1 MDTEQKLRKP
11 YGRYKFTLP
20 FYPSVGDATDDLD
33 GDELLAFFNAYRA
46 VARGEEPD
54 LESMPKAARVAFKAQ
69 RANLDKSI
77 ERQKRGAKRK
87 HSKGTATAQ
96 QEHSKGTATAQQEQ
110 RDKIRVDKIRDTH
123 TSVCATNAHTR
134 AGVFA
139 IGKDP
144 AKFNPPIPDGWLDY
158 FSERMTQSGW
168 ADKDGKPI
176 RNLAATISAWWARDK
191 ATWVEPKKPQPPKP
205 TAPADWTLCLERCA
219 NCEGNEC
226 TRGIKVPPDKNP
238 MRPMQPEECPLF
250 TAIAKEGAA

>member
-1 MDTEQKLRKP
+1 M
-11 YGRYKFTLP
+11 
-20 FYPSVGDATDDLD
+20 
-33 GDELLAFFNAYRA
+33 
-46 VARGEEPD
+46 
-54 LESMPKAARVAFKAQ
+54 
-69 RANLDKSI
+69 
-77 ERQKRGAKRK
+77 
-87 HSKGTATAQ
+87 
-96 QEHSKGTATAQQEQ
+96 
-110 RDKIRVDKIRDTH
+110 
-123 TSVCATNAHTR
+123 CATHAHTR
-134 AGVFA
+134 EEVFS

-158 FSERMTQSGW
+158 FFERMTQSGW

-191 ATWVEPKKPQPPKP
+191 ATYVEPTKPQPPKP

-219 NCEGNEC
+219 NCDGNEC